1 MRTLIVIEYDIANEG
16 DDLIE
21 KIKNHIA
28 FQRQFTVEYI
38 ERSGVTYAR
47 VSHLVEWQ
55 STKGTSLLD

>member
-1 MRTLIVIEYDIANEG
+1 MRTLIVREYDIANEG

-21 KIKNHIA
+21 EIKNHIA
-28 FQRQFTVEYI
+28 FQRPFTVEYI

-47 VSHLVEWQ
+47 VSRLVEWQ